1 MTEDPYVFLNR
12 IANNCMA
19 LDAQGYIAEA
29 NGGRL
34 EHDDDNLLPEREDL
48 DDKADRLY
56 DEQEINME
64 DDKC

>member
-1 MTEDPYVFLNR
+1 MTNLMQLGLN
-12 IANNCMA
+12 
-19 LDAQGYIAEA
+19 AQGYTVEA
-29 NGGRL
+29 NQDYL
-34 EHDDDNLLPEREDL
+34 EEDDVMFPETEDF